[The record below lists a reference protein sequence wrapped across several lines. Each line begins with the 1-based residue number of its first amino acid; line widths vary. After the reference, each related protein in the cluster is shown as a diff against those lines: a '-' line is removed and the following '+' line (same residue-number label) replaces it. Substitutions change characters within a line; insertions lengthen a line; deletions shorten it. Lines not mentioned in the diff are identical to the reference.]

1 MEMELIGLD
10 EISGKK
16 ERQQKREERKEKRE
30 EKKEDRKEKK
40 EEKKKEKE
48 KKKDERKDKRENRSN
63 QRKEKRDNRKKDRE
77 EKKKGRG
84 GSRAKKFFLAPA
96 RAAFFLLMKVN
107 FLQLRKKLRE
117 GWKKDKG
124 KIEKELIQKFGFKRE
139 NFLKELNRK
148 ESESLSAGFGSD
160 PATATAVAQATPILV
175 TVTKL
180 LTALGI
186 TAGALANAKNSLTG
200 KDKELAEEFTEG
212 VEEDTNLP
220 ADEKESGGGQSP
232 DDFKEKPDLNQGS
245 GEGGLMTGKMPL
257 YLGIGVAA
265 LAALYFL
272 TKKK

>member
-16 ERQQKREERKEKRE
+16 EREKKREERKEKRE

-48 KKKDERKDKRENRSN
+48 KKKDERKDKRDKKKNE
-63 QRKEKRDNRKKDRE
+63 RKEKKKA
-77 EKKKGRG
+77 RG

-180 LTALGI
+180 LTALGV

-200 KDKELAEEFTEG
+200 KDKELADEFTEG
-212 VEEDTNLP
+212 VESDTNLP
-220 ADEKESGGGQSP
+220 PDEKESGGGQSP

-245 GEGGLMTGKMPL
+245 GGGGLMTGKMPL
-257 YLGIGVAA
+257 YLGIGAAA
-265 LAALYFL
+265 LAAMYFL

>member
-16 ERQQKREERKEKRE
+16 ERQQRREERKEKRE

-48 KKKDERKDKRENRSN
+48 KKKDERKDKRDKKKDERKDKRDNKKN
-63 QRKEKRDNRKKDRE
+63 ERKEKKKA
-77 EKKKGRG
+77 RG

-117 GWKKDKG
+117 GWKKDKR
-124 KIEKELIQKFGFKRE
+124 KIEEGVIQKFGFKRE

-180 LTALGI
+180 LTALGV

-200 KDKELAEEFTEG
+200 KDKELADEFTEG
-212 VEEDTNLP
+212 VEADTNLP
-220 ADEKESGGGQSP
+220 PDEKESGGGQSP

-245 GEGGLMTGKMPL
+245 GGGGLMAGKMPL
-257 YLGIGVAA
+257 YLGIGAA
-265 LAALYFL
+265 AIAAVYFL

>member
-1 MEMELIGLD
+1 MELIGLD

-16 ERQQKREERKEKRE
+16 ERKEKREERKEKRE
-30 EKKEDRKEKK
+30 EKKEEKKEKKEEKKEKKKEKKEDKKEKK
-40 EEKKKEKE
+40 EEKKKDKKE
-48 KKKDERKDKRENRSN
+48 KKD
-63 QRKEKRDNRKKDRE
+63 
-77 EKKKGRG
+77 EKKKARG

-180 LTALGI
+180 LTALGV

-200 KDKELAEEFTEG
+200 KDKELADEFTEG
-212 VEEDTNLP
+212 VEGDTNLP
-220 ADEKESGGGQSP
+220 PDEKESGGGQSP

-245 GEGGLMTGKMPL
+245 GGGGLMTGKMPL
-257 YLGIGVAA
+257 YLGIGATAIAA
-265 LAALYFL
+265 VYFL

>member
-16 ERQQKREERKEKRE
+16 ERQKKREERKE
-30 EKKEDRKEKK
+30 DGKEKK
-40 EEKKKEKE
+40 EEKKKKKE
-48 KKKDERKDKRENRSN
+48 KKKDKRKDNKEKKKNE
-63 QRKEKRDNRKKDRE
+63 RKEKKKA
-77 EKKKGRG
+77 RG

-117 GWKKDKG
+117 GWKKDKR
-124 KIEKELIQKFGFKRE
+124 KIEEGVIQKFGFKRE

-180 LTALGI
+180 LTALGV

-200 KDKELAEEFTEG
+200 KDKELADEFTEG
-212 VEEDTNLP
+212 VEADSNLP

-245 GEGGLMTGKMPL
+245 GGGGLMTGKMPL
-257 YLGIGVAA
+257 YLGIGAAA
-265 LAALYFL
+265 LAAVYFL

>member
-16 ERQQKREERKEKRE
+16 ERQQKRS

-40 EEKKKEKE
+40 EEKKEKKEEKKE
-48 KKKDERKDKRENRSN
+48 KKKEKKEDK
-63 QRKEKRDNRKKDRE
+63 KEKKQEKKADKKEKKADKKADKKAKKDA
-77 EKKKGRG
+77 RG

-180 LTALGI
+180 LTALGV

-200 KDKELAEEFTEG
+200 KDKELADEFTDG
-212 VEEDTNLP
+212 VEDNLDLP
-220 ADEKESGGGQSP
+220 ADEKESGGGQSA

-245 GEGGLMTGKMPL
+245 GGGGLMTGKMPL
-257 YLGIGVAA
+257 YLGIGAAA
-265 LAALYFL
+265 LAAVYFL

>member
-16 ERQQKREERKEKRE
+16 ERQQKRA

-40 EEKKKEKE
+40 EEKKEKKEEKKE
-48 KKKDERKDKRENRSN
+48 KKKEKKEDK
-63 QRKEKRDNRKKDRE
+63 KEKKQ
-77 EKKKGRG
+77 EKKKDKKEKKDEKKKARG

-117 GWKKDKG
+117 GWKKDKR
-124 KIEKELIQKFGFKRE
+124 KIEEGVIKKFGFKRE

-180 LTALGI
+180 LTALGV

-200 KDKELAEEFTEG
+200 KDKELADEFTEG
-212 VEEDTNLP
+212 VNDNVNLP
-220 ADEKESGGGQSP
+220 SDEKESGGGQSP
-232 DDFKEKPDLNQGS
+232 DDFKEKPEINQG
-245 GEGGLMTGKMPL
+245 GGGAGLMSGKMPL
-257 YLGIGVAA
+257 YLGIGAA
-265 LAALYFL
+265 AIGLLYFL
-272 TKKK
+272 NKKK

>member
-1 MEMELIGLD
+1 MELELIGLD
-10 EISGKK
+10 QLAGKK
-16 ERQQKREERKEKRE
+16 ERQQKRDEKKKEKEERKEDK
-30 EKKEDRKEKK
+30 KEKK

-48 KKKDERKDKRENRSN
+48 KKKDDKKAKKD
-63 QRKEKRDNRKKDRE
+63 EKKKDRAI
-77 EKKKGRG
+77 KKANRG

-124 KIEKELIQKFGFKRE
+124 KIEKEIIQKFGFKRE

-200 KDKELAEEFTEG
+200 KDKELADEFTEG
-212 VEEDTNLP
+212 VEADSNLP

-232 DDFKEKPDLNQGS
+232 DDFKEKPELNQG
-245 GEGGLMTGKMPL
+245 GGGAGLMSGKMPL
-257 YLGIGVAA
+257 YLGIGAA
-265 LAALYFL
+265 AIAAVYFL

>member
-16 ERQQKREERKEKRE
+16 ERQQRREERKEKRE

-48 KKKDERKDKRENRSN
+48 KKKDERKDKRDKKKDE
-63 QRKEKRDNRKKDRE
+63 RKDKRDNKKKDRQ
-77 EKKKGRG
+77 EKKKARG

-117 GWKKDKG
+117 GWKKDKR
-124 KIEKELIQKFGFKRE
+124 KIEEGVIKKFGFKRE

-180 LTALGI
+180 LTALGV

-200 KDKELAEEFTEG
+200 KDKELADEFTEG
-212 VEEDTNLP
+212 VEADSNLP

-245 GEGGLMTGKMPL
+245 GGGGLMAGKMPL
-257 YLGIGVAA
+257 YLGIGAA
-265 LAALYFL
+265 AIAAVYFL

>member
-1 MEMELIGLD
+1 MELELIGLD
-10 EISGKK
+10 QLAGKK
-16 ERQQKREERKEKRE
+16 NKEEKKKKKEEKKQDKKEKKE
-30 EKKEDRKEKK
+30 EKKEKKKEKKEDKKEKK
-40 EEKKKEKE
+40 EEKKKDKKE
-48 KKKDERKDKRENRSN
+48 KKD
-63 QRKEKRDNRKKDRE
+63 
-77 EKKKGRG
+77 EKKKARG

-186 TAGALANAKNSLTG
+186 TAGALANAKNTLTG
-200 KDKELAEEFTEG
+200 KDKELADEFTEG
-212 VEEDTNLP
+212 VNEDVSLP

-232 DDFKEKPDLNQGS
+232 DDFKEKPELNQG
-245 GEGGLMTGKMPL
+245 GGAGLMTGKMPL
-257 YLGIGVAA
+257 IIGLGAA
-265 LAALYFL
+265 GLIALYFL
-272 TKKK
+272 NKKK

>member
-16 ERQQKREERKEKRE
+16 ERQQRREERKEKRE

-48 KKKDERKDKRENRSN
+48 KKKDERKDKR
-63 QRKEKRDNRKKDRE
+63 DNKKKDRQ
-77 EKKKGRG
+77 EKKKARG

-117 GWKKDKG
+117 GWKKDKR
-124 KIEKELIQKFGFKRE
+124 KIEEGVIKKFGFKRE

-180 LTALGI
+180 LTALGV

-200 KDKELAEEFTEG
+200 KDKELADEFTEG
-212 VEEDTNLP
+212 VEADSNLP

-245 GEGGLMTGKMPL
+245 GGGGLMAGKMPL
-257 YLGIGVAA
+257 YLGIGAA
-265 LAALYFL
+265 AIAAVYFL

>member
-16 ERQQKREERKEKRE
+16 ERKEKREERKEKRE
-30 EKKEDRKEKK
+30 ERKEDRKEKREERK
-40 EEKKKEKE
+40 EEKKEKKEDKKE
-48 KKKDERKDKRENRSN
+48 KKDKKKEDRKDKKADKKADK
-63 QRKEKRDNRKKDRE
+63 KEKKDA
-77 EKKKGRG
+77 RG

-117 GWKKDKG
+117 GWKKDKR
-124 KIEKELIQKFGFKRE
+124 KIEEGLIKKFGFKRE

-186 TAGALANAKNSLTG
+186 TAGALTNAKNALTG
-200 KDKELAEEFTEG
+200 KDKELADEFTEG
-212 VEEDTNLP
+212 VEADTNLP
-220 ADEKESGGGQSP
+220 PDEKESGGGQSA
-232 DDFKEKPDLNQGS
+232 DDFREKPDLTQGS
-245 GEGGLMTGKMPL
+245 GLTGKMPL
-257 YLGIGVAA
+257 YLGIGAA
-265 LAALYFL
+265 AIAAVYFL